1 MHGIMGAWALGCKA
15 SQAGIEPQR
24 SYMSHR
30 RMRASRSPL
39 LPRRIVKLV
48 RALRKGWIKKE
59 QAPEK
64 PTAYLFWE
72 DDGETGGR
80 AIGCV
85 AAAWQLLCGR
95 YG

>member
-1 MHGIMGAWALGCKA
+1 
-15 SQAGIEPQR
+15 
-24 SYMSHR
+24 
-30 RMRASRSPL
+30 
-39 LPRRIVKLV
+39 VKLV